1 MMMTKRI
8 VMCPAVLAWVMVV
21 SPVHAA
27 EVTEPD
33 LVSSWS
39 VGAYGTLGYSQLGTQ
54 GAHTFIRELGQGPD
68 PSRSRSW
75 LPDSRVALQVG
86 KKISAQTD
94 AVVQV
99 VARDK
104 VKATVENSIEWAYV
118 SHRPTE
124 NLNVR
129 IGRVGVD
136 VFLLS
141 DYRSLGYAQ
150 TTVRPNVEFYGFQPF
165 YALDGLDATYTH
177 TTDAARWSLK
187 AQVGRSQ
194 TDVALFDG
202 SVLHLIANDVVD
214 VTLAREWGPW
224 RLKAGL
230 SSMKTPDDVAPVP
243 LKDPLAGIAAL
254 GVPGISQEAAAL
266 ARGMEVKGAH
276 FNYAA
281 LGASFD
287 DSVWSVQAELC
298 RITVNQKMLVS
309 GSAAYLTVGRRFAS
323 VMPFA
328 SVSRF
333 APDREATVAQHNWSA
348 LLGPQAGAL
357 QAVSV
362 RATDTARIEQRT
374 VSFGARWDFH
384 PQAALKVQWDRF
396 HIQQSGYGLWRSDVS
411 AALNEGRMSMV
422 TASIDWTF

>member
-1 MMMTKRI
+1 MTKWI
-8 VMCPAVLAWVMVV
+8 VRCPAVLACALVV
-21 SPVHAA
+21 FPGHAA
-27 EVTEPD
+27 EVTGPD

-39 VGAYGTLGYSQLGTQ
+39 VGAYGTLGYSLLGTE
-54 GAHTFIRELGQGPD
+54 GPYTFIRELGQG
-68 PSRSRSW
+68 SGSARARSW

-86 KKISAQTD
+86 KKINAQTD

-104 VKATVENSIEWAYV
+104 VKANLKNSIEWAYV

-129 IGRVGVD
+129 VGRVGVD

-165 YALDGLDATYTH
+165 YALDGVDATYTH
-177 TTDAARWSLK
+177 TTAAARWSLK
-187 AQVGRSQ
+187 SQFGRTQ

-202 SVLHLIANDVVD
+202 SALHLVANNVVD
-214 VTLAREWGPW
+214 VTLTRESGPW
-224 RLKAGL
+224 RLKAGV
-230 SSMKTPDDVAPVP
+230 SSIKTPNDAAPLP
-243 LKDPLAGIAAL
+243 LKDPLLAVAAL
-254 GVPGISQEAAAL
+254 GLPGISQEAAEL
-266 ARGMEVKGAH
+266 ARGMEVKGAR
-276 FNYAA
+276 FNYASV
-281 LGASFD
+281 GTSFD
-287 DSVWSVQAELC
+287 DNVWSVQAELC
-298 RITVNQKMLVS
+298 RVTVDQKILVS

-333 APDREATVAQHNWSA
+333 LPDREATVAQHNWSA
-348 LLGPQAGAL
+348 FLGPQAGVL

-374 VSFGARWDFH
+374 VSLGARWDFH
-384 PQAALKVQWDRF
+384 PQAALKIQWDRF
-396 HIQQSGYGLWRSDVS
+396 HIQSSGYGLWRSDVS
-411 AALNEGRMSMV
+411 ATLNEGRMSMV